1 MNIIEK
7 DNQIILEG
15 ISEDFEP
22 KHVFECGQCFR
33 WLREDDG
40 SYTGVVQGK
49 VINVKKENDLII
61 FDNTNKEDFENIWFD
76 YFDLG
81 RNYGEIK
88 NQLKVMDEYLEKAT
102 EFGQGIRILQ
112 QDGWEMLISF
122 IISANNR
129 IPMIQRAI
137 NNLSERYGKFIGE
150 YRGKKYYAF
159 PTPEELSKVSVEDI
173 RACQT
178 GFRDK
183 YIKSVVDYVNENNE
197 DVLSYRKL
205 DTSECIKEL
214 VKFNGV
220 GPKVADCIALFGMQ
234 KYDTFPVDV
243 WVKRVMEE
251 FYVED
256 NLSLPKIRKFALDK
270 FGDLAGFAQQYL
282 FYYARELGIVIFR
295 ENH

>member
-33 WLREDDG
+33 WLREEDG

-88 NQLKVMDEYLEKAT
+88 KQLKVIDEYLEKAT

-159 PTPEELSKVSVEDI
+159 PTPEELSTVSVEDI

-205 DTSECIKEL
+205 DTGECIKEL

-282 FYYARELGIVIFR
+282 FYYARELGIGR
-295 ENH
+295 

>member
-33 WLREDDG
+33 WLREEDG

-88 NQLKVMDEYLEKAT
+88 KQLKVMDEYLEKAT
-102 EFGQGIRILQ
+102 EFGKGIRILQ

-159 PTPEELSKVSVEDI
+159 PTPEELSTVSVEDI

-282 FYYARELGIVIFR
+282 FYYARELGIGR
-295 ENH
+295 

>member
-1 MNIIEK
+1 MRVIEK
-7 DNQIILEG
+7 DNKVIIEG
-15 ISEDFEP
+15 LSDFEP
-22 KHVFECGQCFR
+22 KHVFDCGQCFR
-33 WLREDDG
+33 WLRQEDG

-61 FDNTNKEDFENIWFD
+61 LDNTNKEDFENIWFD

-81 RNYGEIK
+81 RNYTEIK
-88 NQLKVMDEYLEKAT
+88 NKLKIMDEYLDKAT
-102 EFGQGIRILQ
+102 GFGEGIRILQ

-137 NNLSERYGKFIGE
+137 NNLSERYGKYIGE
-150 YRGKKYYAF
+150 YNGKKYYAF
-159 PTPEELSKVSVEDI
+159 PTPEDLKNVSVEEI

-183 YIKSVVDYVNENNE
+183 YIKSVVDYVNDNKE

-205 DTSECIKEL
+205 NTDECVKEL

-220 GPKVADCIALFGMQ
+220 DKGCRLYCFIWNA
-234 KYDTFPVDV
+234 
-243 WVKRVMEE
+243 
-251 FYVED
+251 
-256 NLSLPKIRKFALDK
+256 KI
-270 FGDLAGFAQQYL
+270 
-282 FYYARELGIVIFR
+282 
-295 ENH
+295 

>member
-81 RNYGEIK
+81 RNYAEIK
-88 NQLKVMDEYLEKAT
+88 KQLKVMDEYLEKAT

-137 NNLSERYGKFIGE
+137 NNLSERYGKFIDE

-256 NLSLPKIRKFALDK
+256 NLSLPKIRKFALVK

-282 FYYARELGIVIFR
+282 FYYARELGIGR
-295 ENH
+295 

>member
-33 WLREDDG
+33 WLREEDG

-102 EFGQGIRILQ
+102 EFGKGIRILQ

-159 PTPEELSKVSVEDI
+159 PTPEELSTVSVEDI

-183 YIKSVVDYVNENNE
+183 YIKSVVDYVDENDE

-282 FYYARELGIVIFR
+282 FYYARELGIGR
-295 ENH
+295 

>member
-1 MNIIEK
+1 MRITEENNK
-7 DNQIILEG
+7 IILEG
-15 ISEDFEP
+15 ISDFEP
-22 KHVFECGQCFR
+22 KHVFDCGQCFR
-33 WLREDDG
+33 WLREEDG
-40 SYTGVVQGK
+40 SYTGVVQSK
-49 VINVKKENDLII
+49 VINVKKENNLII
-61 FDNTNKEDFENIWFD
+61 LDNTNKEDFENIWFD

-81 RNYGEIK
+81 RDYKEIK
-88 NQLKVMDEYLEKAT
+88 DKLKVMDEYLDKAT
-102 EFGQGIRILQ
+102 EFGDGIRILQ
-112 QDGWEMLISF
+112 QDGWEMLVSF

-137 NNLSERYGKFIGE
+137 NNLSERYGKYIGE
-150 YRGKKYYAF
+150 YKGKKYYAF
-159 PTPEELSKVSVEDI
+159 PTPEDLKNVSVEDI

-183 YIKSVVDYVNENNE
+183 YIKGVVDYVNENNE

-205 DTSECIKEL
+205 NTDECVKAL

-270 FGDLAGFAQQYL
+270 FGELSGFAQQYL
-282 FYYARELGIVIFR
+282 FYYARELGIGR
-295 ENH
+295 

>member
-1 MNIIEK
+1 MNVIEK
-7 DNQIILEG
+7 DNKIILEG

-22 KHVFECGQCFR
+22 QHVFDCGQCFR
-33 WLREDDG
+33 WLKEEDN

-81 RNYGEIK
+81 RDYTEIK
-88 NQLKVMDEYLEKAT
+88 NQLRVMDEHLQKAT
-102 EFGQGIRILQ
+102 EFGKGIRILQ

-183 YIKSVVDYVNENNE
+183 YIKSVVDYVSENKE
-197 DVLSYRKL
+197 DVLTYRKL
-205 DTSECIKEL
+205 STDECIKEL
-214 VKFNGV
+214 IKFNGV

-256 NLSLPKIRKFALDK
+256 NLSLPKIRKFALNK

-282 FYYARELGIVIFR
+282 FYYARELGIGR
-295 ENH
+295 

>member
-33 WLREDDG
+33 WLREEDD

-88 NQLKVMDEYLEKAT
+88 KQLKVMDEYLEKAT

-137 NNLSERYGKFIGE
+137 NNLSERYGKFIDE

-282 FYYARELGIVIFR
+282 FYYARELGIGR
-295 ENH
+295 

>member
-1 MNIIEK
+1 MNVIGK
-7 DNQIILEG
+7 NNQIILEG

-33 WLREDDG
+33 WLREEDG

-102 EFGQGIRILQ
+102 EFGKGIRILQ

-137 NNLSERYGKFIGE
+137 NNLSERYGKFIDE

-183 YIKSVVDYVNENNE
+183 YIKSVVDYVNENDE

-282 FYYARELGIVIFR
+282 FYYARELGIGR
-295 ENH
+295 

>member
-88 NQLKVMDEYLEKAT
+88 KQLKVMDEYLEKAT

-137 NNLSERYGKFIGE
+137 NNLSERYGKFIDE

-205 DTSECIKEL
+205 DTGECIKEL

-282 FYYARELGIVIFR
+282 FYYARELGIGR
-295 ENH
+295 

>member
-7 DNQIILEG
+7 QNQIIIKG

-22 KHVFECGQCFR
+22 QHVFECGQCFR
-33 WLREDDG
+33 WLREEDG

-61 FDNTNKEDFENIWFD
+61 LDNTNREEFENIWFD
-76 YFDLG
+76 YFDLE
-81 RNYGEIK
+81 RNYSEIK
-88 NQLKVMDEYLEKAT
+88 NKLRVMDEYLEKAT

-137 NNLSERYGKFIGE
+137 NNLSERYGEFIGE

-159 PTPEELSKVSVEDI
+159 PTPEQLNKVSVEDI

-183 YIKSVVDYVNENNE
+183 YIKSVVDYVSENKE

-205 DTSECIKEL
+205 STDECIKEL

-270 FGDLAGFAQQYL
+270 FGNLSGFAQQYL
-282 FYYARELGIVIFR
+282 FYYARELGIGR
-295 ENH
+295 

>member
-1 MNIIEK
+1 MKIIEK
-7 DNQIILEG
+7 DNKIILEG
-15 ISEDFEP
+15 ISEDFDP
-22 KHVFECGQCFR
+22 QHVFDCGQCFR
-33 WLREDDG
+33 WLKEEDD

-49 VINVKKENDLII
+49 VVNVKKENDLII
-61 FDNTNKEDFENIWFD
+61 FDNTNKEDFDNIWFD

-81 RNYGEIK
+81 RDYSEIK
-88 NQLKVMDEYLEKAT
+88 NELKVMDEYLEKAS
-102 EFGQGIRILQ
+102 EFGKGIRILQ

-137 NNLSERYGKFIGE
+137 NNLSQKYGKFIGE

-159 PTPEELSKVSVEDI
+159 PTPEELSQASVEDI

-197 DVLSYRKL
+197 NVLFYRRL
-205 DTSECIKEL
+205 NTDECIKEL
-214 VKFNGV
+214 MKFNGV

-256 NLSLPKIRKFALDK
+256 NLSLPKIRQFALGK
-270 FGDLAGFAQQYL
+270 FGDSAGFAQQYL
-282 FYYARELGIVIFR
+282 FYYARELGIGR
-295 ENH
+295 

>member
-7 DNQIILEG
+7 DNQVIVEG

-61 FDNTNKEDFENIWFD
+61 FDNTNKEEFENLWFD

-81 RNYGEIK
+81 RDYGEIK
-88 NQLKVMDEYLEKAT
+88 DKLRVMDEYLEKAT
-102 EFGQGIRILQ
+102 EFGKGIRLLQ

-137 NNLSERYGKFIGE
+137 NNLSERYGTFIGE

-159 PTPEELSKVSVEDI
+159 PTPKQLSEVLVEDI

-183 YIKSVVDYVNENNE
+183 YIKGAVDYVNENNE
-197 DVLSYRKL
+197 DVLSYRNL
-205 DTSECIKEL
+205 STDECVKEL
-214 VKFNGV
+214 IKFSGV

-256 NLSLPKIRKFALDK
+256 NLSLPKIRKFALEK
-270 FGDLAGFAQQYL
+270 WGDLSGFAQQYL
-282 FYYARELGIVIFR
+282 FYYARELGIGR
-295 ENH
+295 

>member
-1 MNIIEK
+1 
-7 DNQIILEG
+7 
-15 ISEDFEP
+15 
-22 KHVFECGQCFR
+22 
-33 WLREDDG
+33 
-40 SYTGVVQGK
+40 
-49 VINVKKENDLII
+49 
-61 FDNTNKEDFENIWFD
+61 
-76 YFDLG
+76 
-81 RNYGEIK
+81 
-88 NQLKVMDEYLEKAT
+88 MDEYLEKAT

-137 NNLSERYGKFIGE
+137 NNLSEKYGKFIGE

-159 PTPEELSKVSVEDI
+159 PTPEELSRASVEEI

-183 YIKSVVDYVNENNE
+183 YIKSVVDYVSENNV

-205 DTSECIKEL
+205 NTDECIKEL

-220 GPKVADCIALFGMQ
+220 GPKVADCITLFGMQ

-270 FGDLAGFAQQYL
+270 FGNLAGFAQQYL
-282 FYYARELGIVIFR
+282 FYYARELGIGR
-295 ENH
+295 